1 MAAVDTLVVLG
12 TFAVDIRSVVA
23 GIQFARLMVRIVEAG
38 HIVEAVADIVD
49 RVARRQKYLLAEVR
63 NCNPLLGKIE
73 AASFDFAF
81 VASVVVFGLASVAF
95 AGIVQDFRKLLVVH

>member
-23 GIQFARLMVRIVEAG
+23 GIQFARLMVR
-38 HIVEAVADIVD
+38 IVEAVADIVD

>member
-63 NCNPLLGKIE
+63 NCNPLLGRAG
-73 AASFDFAF
+73 AAPFDLPGFVFVPAF
-81 VASVVVFGLASVAF
+81 VLSVVAF